1 MPNDQ
6 IGIWKSAERQK
17 KMFEKSFLS
26 VGHICV
32 LVNCVGGGPTE
43 GEVLGQGTS
52 LRVGWS
58 YFRN

>member
-1 MPNDQ
+1 
-6 IGIWKSAERQK
+6 
-17 KMFEKSFLS
+17 MFEKSFLS